1 MYCRGFWINET
12 CMAPSPNLLFAL
24 NYSNVSKKKKI
35 NLINWFS
42 NIPPCSRSWKWLFL
56 GRQAGFSYTANLKKK
71 KTQPIKTVGSSSGK
85 YHLVCVCVLKIARKR
100 RDYISAHFILHPIP
114 GQFVRPSVGC
124 SWQAIY
130 YIWFVL
136 FPLVWRLFFFFLH
149 LSQYLSL
156 NEIGYGNVESCGRVV
171 SADVVE
177 PGRVETGTYSSE
189 KQTVADADTSLQA
202 GHIKPETRACTL
214 QRYYSGNKHILE
226 IKRRK
231 QYGEKEGECLQSWQ
245 CVINGYF

>member
-1 MYCRGFWINET
+1 MCFKNCKEKKRLYFCTFHLASHSRAVCET
-12 CMAPSPNLLFAL
+12 LRWLQLTSYLL
-24 NYSNVSKKKKI
+24 
-35 NLINWFS
+35 
-42 NIPPCSRSWKWLFL
+42 
-56 GRQAGFSYTANLKKK
+56 
-71 KTQPIKTVGSSSGK
+71 
-85 YHLVCVCVLKIARKR
+85 HLVC
-100 RDYISAHFILHPIP
+100 
-114 GQFVRPSVGC
+114 
-124 SWQAIY
+124 
-130 YIWFVL
+130 
-136 FPLVWRLFFFFLH
+136 LVSSGVEVVFFFLH

-231 QYGEKEGECLQSWQ
+231 QYGEKEGECLQS
-245 CVINGYF
+245 